1 MNTDNHHPLIS
12 VIIPTYNRET
22 IVAKAIKSVLE
33 QTYTNI
39 QLIVVDDGSEDNT
52 EAVVKSFAG
61 VEYFSQPHNGQGK
74 ARNTGLKHAK
84 GKYVASLDS
93 DDTWSPIFLETCL
106 PILEEGNLDFVFA
119 NWLQVINDSQGFDF
133 FQTSGLLK
141 PYYKKNTNAWVILS
155 DAELRKLYINA
166 CPSPSSSLV
175 IRRSSIITG
184 WNEQLHIADDWCLLL
199 DIILKKECKAAFTLQ
214 NLWFKHIDGKNIY
227 DGRNYF
233 EVLERLYI
241 KDFNRIIE
249 LYSDQLTPKEVKEVE
264 FRIAHNI
271 YRYSINRIINRI
283 NVAESIIMFRRA
295 FNFAPMLLFTVL
307 YKMAFKKI
315 RKVFNKYFVRTNQN
329 KLELIT
335 IPQ

>member
-1 MNTDNHHPLIS
+1 MNIDSYQPLIS
-12 VIIPTYNRET
+12 VIIPTYNREA

-33 QTYTNI
+33 QTYPNI

-52 EAVVKSFAG
+52 EAIVKSFAG
-61 VEYFSQPHNGQGK
+61 VEYFLQPHSGQGK
-74 ARNTGLKHAK
+74 ARNTGLKYAK
-84 GKYVASLDS
+84 GEYVASLDS
-93 DDTWSPIFLETCL
+93 DDVWSPKFLESCL
-106 PILEEGNLDFVFA
+106 SALEANKLDFVFT
-119 NWLQVINDSQGFDF
+119 NWLQVINEKQGFDF
-133 FQTSGLLK
+133 FQTSGLLT
-141 PYYKKNTNAWVILS
+141 PYYKNDTSDWVMLS
-155 DAELRKLYINA
+155 NAELRKLYINA

-175 IRRSSIITG
+175 IRRSSIIKG

-214 NLWFKHIDGKNIY
+214 NLWFKHVDGKNIY

-249 LYSDQLTPKEVKEVE
+249 LYNDQLTKKEIKEVE

-271 YRYSINRIINRI
+271 YRYSINRIINRV
-283 NVAESIIMFRRA
+283 NVAESISMFKRA
-295 FNFAPMLLFTVL
+295 FNFAPMLLFAVL
-307 YKMAFKKI
+307 YRMTIKKMK
-315 RKVFNKYFVRTNQN
+315 KVFSKYFDRKNQS
-329 KLELIT
+329 KLELLT